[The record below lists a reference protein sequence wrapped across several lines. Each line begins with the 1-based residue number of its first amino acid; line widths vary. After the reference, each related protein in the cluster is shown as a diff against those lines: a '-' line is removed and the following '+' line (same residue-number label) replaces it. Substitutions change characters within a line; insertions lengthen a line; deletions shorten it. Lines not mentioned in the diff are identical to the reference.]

1 LQLQTRSAALGPLP
15 HSLPCEDLPRAAAG
29 PPGGGGRAR
38 RYRLFISIELRGRE
52 ARGAEPS
59 PGSGAER
66 AACLGTASV
75 RRAAPR
81 RLPRP
86 AATVPPRQ
94 APGSG
99 TAATPGSAGPR
110 RSRSPWYARA
120 LPPAGP
126 TRGGRRRRTERGGG
140 GRAAPHGAARGPGGG
155 RRPQDGG
162 R

>member
-1 LQLQTRSAALGPLP
+1 MGNIRATATNPQGRTERHCCTAAFARSG
-15 HSLPCEDLPRAAAG
+15 SRAAAG

-38 RYRLFISIELRGRE
+38 RYRVLLSIELRGRQD
-52 ARGAEPS
+52 RGAAPS

-66 AACLGTASV
+66 AARLGTASV

-86 AATVPPRQ
+86 AATVPPRR

-99 TAATPGSAGPR
+99 TAAAPAPGSAGPR
-110 RSRSPWYARA
+110 CSRSPWYARA

-126 TRGGRRRRTERGGG
+126 TRGGRRRTERG
-140 GRAAPHGAARGPGGG
+140 AAGGPGGG